1 MPVYV
6 WKGVNRM
13 GQPVSGERVAAN
25 EEEALRLLR
34 REGIQV
40 TQIKAKGFRIQ
51 LPFLRK
57 KVKLRDLA
65 VFTRQLAVMINAGLP
80 LDQALTALSQ
90 QQPNKTFKKAIDQV
104 IADVQAGS
112 SLSNA
117 LSKHPHIFDSLYVNM
132 VAAGEAGGTLDVILE
147 RLALYIEKITSLV
160 GKVRSA
166 LAYPIAVL
174 IMAVGI
180 VSLILWKVI
189 PTFAKLYEEMGT
201 ELPLPTRVVIAMSN
215 FLLHQFWLIL
225 LIIFGIVMAYKLY
238 YQTEAGKLTIDR
250 FKLKIWIIGKLILK
264 GAIAKV
270 MRTLAT
276 LVTSGVEILSAI
288 EIAAKTAGNAVIEK
302 ELMDAKEKVAAG
314 KNLSEPLKESKYFP
328 PMVTQMIDAGEQTGA
343 MDVMLTKIA
352 DFFDEEVD
360 AAVSALISVLEPI
373 MILFLGGIIG
383 GIIVSMYLPIFNLIS
398 KF

>member
-13 GQPVSGERVAAN
+13 GQPVSGERIAAN

-40 TQIKAKGFRIQ
+40 TQIKAKGFRLQ
-51 LPFLRK
+51 LPFLKK

-90 QQPNKTFKKAIDQV
+90 QQPNKNFKKAIDQV

-117 LSKHPHIFDSLYVNM
+117 LSKHPHIFDSLYINM

-166 LAYPIAVL
+166 MAYPIAVL

-189 PTFAKLYEEMGT
+189 PTFAKIYEEMGA
-201 ELPLPTRVVIAMSN
+201 ELPLPTRLVIAMSN
-215 FLLHQFWLIL
+215 FLLHQFWLIV

-238 YQTEAGKLTIDR
+238 YQTEVGKLTIDR

>member
-13 GQPVSGERVAAN
+13 GQVVSGERVASSEA
-25 EEEALRLLR
+25 EALRMLR

-40 TQIKAKGFRIQ
+40 TQIKAKGFRLE
-51 LPFLRK
+51 LPFLRRR
-57 KVKLRDLA
+57 VKLRDLA
-65 VFTRQLAVMINAGLP
+65 VFTRQLAVMINAGLA
-80 LDQALTALSQ
+80 LDQALTALAQ
-90 QQPNKTFKKAIDQV
+90 QQPNKTFKKAIEQV
-104 IADVQAGS
+104 VVDVQAGS

-117 LSKHPHIFDSLYVNM
+117 LAKHPHIFDSLYVNM

-147 RLALYIEKITSLV
+147 RLAHYIEKITTLV

-166 LAYPIAVL
+166 MAYPIAVL
-174 IMAVGI
+174 VMAAGI
-180 VSLILWKVI
+180 VTLILWKVI
-189 PTFAKLYEEMGT
+189 PTFSKLYAEMGA
-201 ELPLPTRVVIAMSN
+201 ELPLPTQIVISLSN
-215 FLLHQFWLIL
+215 FLVSKFWLII
-225 LIIFGIVMAYKLY
+225 LILISAYMALKLY
-238 YQTEAGKLTIDR
+238 YQTEAGKYNIDKL
-250 FKLKIWIIGKLILK
+250 KLKIWIIGRLVLK

-276 LVTSGVEILSAI
+276 LVTSGVEILTAL

-302 ELMDAKEKVAAG
+302 ELLDAREKVAAG
-314 KNLSEPLKESKYFP
+314 KNLSEPLRQSKHFP

-343 MDVMLTKIA
+343 LDTMLTKIA
-352 DFFDEEVD
+352 DFYDEEVD

-373 MILFLGGIIG
+373 MILFLGGLIG
-383 GIIVSMYLPIFNLIS
+383 GIIISMYLPIFNLIS